1 MTMTIADCPTRKI
14 RDPFGFSFKSSIVY
28 FFILMFKNNNTSK
41 ITIALRINRNVH
53 NSKSISIEMLK
64 TDEIMKFG
72 RQKNLRT
79 SLETSHYFS
88 TWVLSSKIDSD
99 TLSSESYHSSLKT
112 ATEYILAVSEVQSS

>member
-1 MTMTIADCPTRKI
+1 MTIADCPTRKI

-88 TWVLSSKIDSD
+88 TWVLSKIDSD